1 MHYYHT
7 ASAASTIDLML
18 KKTTIAIAANVVD
31 RPLSAIKPHINHFS
45 TPAPPWRGLF
55 LFLRK
60 NPPASAPVGS
70 LFLLY
75 DRLIPIL
82 ATKHHHVDN
91 YPLWGGWAIISLP
104 TFSLWCKTPPNC

>member
-31 RPLSAIKPHINHFS
+31 RPLSAIKPHINHFFHPCPTLAGAFFIS
-45 TPAPPWRGLF
+45 AQ
-55 LFLRK
+55 K
-60 NPPASAPVGS
+60 PPASAPVGS
-70 LFLLY
+70 LFLLF